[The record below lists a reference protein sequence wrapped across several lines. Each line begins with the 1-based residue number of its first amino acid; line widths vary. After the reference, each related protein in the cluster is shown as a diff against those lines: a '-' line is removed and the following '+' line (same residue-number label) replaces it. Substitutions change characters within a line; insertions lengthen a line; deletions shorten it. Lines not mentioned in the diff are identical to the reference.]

1 MNVVLIEYYQLYL
14 LKERIKLIDA
24 TDTRSISINEILKEA
39 VQ

>member
-1 MNVVLIEYYQLYL
+1 MNVVLIEYYRLYL